1 MSEQHTKEDKATSVL
16 KKENQLLT
24 SQEYDIL
31 GEIAN
36 ISFGSASTV
45 LSTILNRQV
54 SITTPHVEVVDLY
67 DTRDIEVP
75 HVVLNIQFTK
85 GLDMENLLVLQQD
98 VALAIAD
105 LMMMGTG
112 EVEEGKELG
121 ELELSAVQE
130 AMNQMMGFAATSM
143 SEFFQDTV
151 DMSPP
156 TIKVVKL
163 FEEIEKISGVDES
176 NTIIKVSFD
185 LKIDHLVNSKL
196 IQIVSVEHAKQMIS
210 KLLQLSGGGEQELI
224 EEVQE
229 EENKQELVEE
239 PPFQEK
245 LTQEEKD
252 VLGEIANISIGSA
265 STVLSTLLNQPVSIS
280 TPNVET
286 IDVRYYDGVPVPFV
300 ILNVDFVEGLK
311 SENVFVFTKDVA
323 LTMVDLMM
331 MGTGE
336 IDSEQELTEMEL
348 SGVKEIMNQMM
359 GHAATAMSEMF
370 MEKMDI
376 TPPTVKF
383 VTLKEEMEYLG
394 KEADSDE
401 LVQIT
406 FNLEIGDLVQSKM
419 YQILPLSEAKEMV
432 KRLLHVDVE
441 ESIELEEEASIK
453 EENVEEIPEPAVE
466 PIELLEIHTGEPE
479 YIDTS
484 ILQNVEMNVRFVFGS
499 TVRTIEDIL
508 SLHENDAVVLDEEVD
523 EPIRIYVNNVLVAYG
538 ELVNV
543 DGFFGVKVTKS
554 L

>member
-1 MSEQHTKEDKATSVL
+1 MPEQHTKGDTGTIVL
-16 KKENQLLT
+16 EKENEHLT
-24 SQEYDIL
+24 PQECDIL

-54 SITTPHVEVVDLY
+54 SITAPRIELVDLY
-67 DTRDIEVP
+67 DSSDVEVP
-75 HVVLNIQFTK
+75 HVVLNIHFTK
-85 GLDMENLLVLQQD
+85 GLDMENLLVLKQD
-98 VALAIAD
+98 VALSIAD

-112 EVEEGKELG
+112 EVEDGKELG

-163 FEEIEKISGVDES
+163 SEEMEKISEIDG
-176 NTIIKVSFD
+176 NQTIVKVSFD
-185 LKIDHLVNSKL
+185 LKIDNLVNSKL
-196 IQIVSVEHAKQMIS
+196 VQIVSIEHAKQMIN
-210 KLLQLSGGGEQELI
+210 KLMQLSGG
-224 EEVQE
+224 
-229 EENKQELVEE
+229 VEE
-239 PPFQEK
+239 QDEPAEVVETEIVEEQVEK
-245 LTQEEKD
+245 EHLTQEEKD

-280 TPNVET
+280 TPNVEA
-286 IDVRYYDGVPVPFV
+286 INVRHYDGVPVPFV

-311 SENVFVFTKDVA
+311 NENVFVFTKDVA

-336 IDSEQELTEMEL
+336 VDSEKELSELEL
-348 SGVKEIMNQMM
+348 SGIKEIMNQMM

-370 MEKMDI
+370 QEKMDM
-376 TPPTVKF
+376 TPPNVKF

-394 KEADSDE
+394 ESMEVDE

-406 FNLEIGDLVQSKM
+406 FNLEIGDLLQSKM
-419 YQILPLSEAKEMV
+419 YQILPISEAKEMV
-432 KRLLHVDVE
+432 RRLLYPMVE
-441 ESIELEEEASIK
+441 EEIVTEEIEEEK
-453 EENVEEIPEPAVE
+453 VVE
-466 PIELLEIHTGEPE
+466 PVVQPIEFKEVKQMEPV
-479 YIDTS
+479 YMDTS
-484 ILQNVEMNVRFVFGS
+484 ILQNVEMNVKFVFGS
-499 TVRTIEDIL
+499 TVKTIQDIL
-508 SLHENDAVVLDEEVD
+508 SLQENEAVVLDEDID
-523 EPIRIYVNNVLVAYG
+523 EPIRIYVNDVLVAYG

>member
-1 MSEQHTKEDKATSVL
+1 MPEQHTKGDTSTIVL
-16 KKENQLLT
+16 EKENEHLT
-24 SQEYDIL
+24 PQECDIL

-54 SITTPHVEVVDLY
+54 SITAPRIELVDLY
-67 DTRDIEVP
+67 DSRDVEVP
-75 HVVLNIQFTK
+75 HVVLNIHFTK
-85 GLDMENLLVLQQD
+85 GLDMENLLILKQD
-98 VALAIAD
+98 VALSIAD

-112 EVEEGKELG
+112 EVEDGKELG

-163 FEEIEKISGVDES
+163 SEEMEKISEIDG
-176 NTIIKVSFD
+176 NHTIVKVSFD
-185 LKIDHLVNSKL
+185 LKIDNLVNSKL
-196 IQIVSVEHAKQMIS
+196 VQIVSVEHAKQMVN
-210 KLLQLSGGGEQELI
+210 KLMQLSGGVEEKDETAEVVETEI
-224 EEVQE
+224 VEEV
-229 EENKQELVEE
+229 
-239 PPFQEK
+239 EK
-245 LTQEEKD
+245 EHLTQEEKD

-265 STVLSTLLNQPVSIS
+265 STVLSTLLNQPVTIS
-280 TPNVET
+280 TPNVEA
-286 IDVRYYDGVPVPFV
+286 INVRHYDGVPVPFV

-311 SENVFVFTKDVA
+311 NENVFVFTKDVA

-336 IDSEQELTEMEL
+336 VDPEKELTELEL
-348 SGVKEIMNQMM
+348 SGIKEIMNQMM

-370 MEKMDI
+370 QEKMDM
-376 TPPTVKF
+376 TPPNVKF

-394 KEADSDE
+394 ESMEVDE

-406 FNLEIGDLVQSKM
+406 FNLEIGDLLQSKM
-419 YQILPLSEAKEMV
+419 YQILPISEAKEMV
-432 KRLLHVDVE
+432 RRLLYPMVE
-441 ESIELEEEASIK
+441 EEEIATEEIEEEKI
-453 EENVEEIPEPAVE
+453 VE
-466 PIELLEIHTGEPE
+466 PVVQPIEFKEVKQMEPV
-479 YIDTS
+479 YMDTS
-484 ILQNVEMNVRFVFGS
+484 ILQNVEMNVKFVFGS
-499 TVRTIEDIL
+499 TVKTIQDIL
-508 SLHENDAVVLDEEVD
+508 SLQENEAVVLDEDID
-523 EPIRIYVNNVLVAYG
+523 EPIRIYVNDVLVAYG

>member
-1 MSEQHTKEDKATSVL
+1 MPEQQTNGETSTIVL
-16 KKENQLLT
+16 EKENEHLT
-24 SQEYDIL
+24 PQECDIL

-54 SITTPHVEVVDLY
+54 NITAPRVELVDLY
-67 DTRDIEVP
+67 DTSDVEVP
-75 HVVLNIQFTK
+75 HVVLNIHFTK
-85 GLDMENLLVLQQD
+85 GLDMENLLVLKQD
-98 VALAIAD
+98 VALSIAD

-163 FEEIEKISGVDES
+163 SEEMEKISEITGN
-176 NTIIKVSFD
+176 NTIVKVSFD
-185 LKIDHLVNSKL
+185 LKIDNLVNSKL
-196 IQIVSVEHAKQMIS
+196 VQIVSVEHAKRMIN
-210 KLLQLSGGGEQELI
+210 KLLQLSGEV
-224 EEVQE
+224 EERDE
-229 EENKQELVEE
+229 PAELVETE
-239 PPFQEK
+239 IVEEHVEK
-245 LTQEEKD
+245 EHLTQEEKD

-265 STVLSTLLNQPVSIS
+265 STVLSTLLNQPVTIS
-280 TPNVET
+280 TPNVEA
-286 IDVRYYDGVPVPFV
+286 INVRHYDGVPVPFV

-311 SENVFVFTKDVA
+311 NENVFVFTKDVA

-336 IDSEQELTEMEL
+336 VDPEKELSELEL
-348 SGVKEIMNQMM
+348 SGIKEIMNQMM

-370 MEKMDI
+370 QEKMDM
-376 TPPTVKF
+376 TPPNVKF

-394 KEADSDE
+394 ESMEVDE

-406 FNLEIGDLVQSKM
+406 FNLEIGDLLQSKM
-419 YQILPLSEAKEMV
+419 YQILPISEAKEMV
-432 KRLLHVDVE
+432 RRLLYPMVE
-441 ESIELEEEASIK
+441 EQEEIVPEEIEEE
-453 EENVEEIPEPAVE
+453 EIAAPVVQ
-466 PIELLEIHTGEPE
+466 PIEFKEVKQIEPV
-479 YIDTS
+479 YMDTS
-484 ILQNVEMNVRFVFGS
+484 ILQNVEMNVKFVFGS
-499 TVRTIEDIL
+499 TVKTIQDIL
-508 SLHENDAVVLDEEVD
+508 SLQENEAVVLDEDID
-523 EPIRIYVNNVLVAYG
+523 EPIRIYVNDVLVAYG

>member
-1 MSEQHTKEDKATSVL
+1 MPEQHTKGDTSTIVL
-16 KKENQLLT
+16 EKENEHLT
-24 SQEYDIL
+24 PQECDIL

-54 SITTPHVEVVDLY
+54 SITAPRIELVDLY
-67 DTRDIEVP
+67 DSSDVEVP
-75 HVVLNIQFTK
+75 HVVLNIHFTK
-85 GLDMENLLVLQQD
+85 GLDMENLLVLKQD
-98 VALAIAD
+98 VALSIAD

-112 EVEEGKELG
+112 EVEDGKELG

-163 FEEIEKISGVDES
+163 SEEMEKISEIDG
-176 NTIIKVSFD
+176 NQTIVKVSFD
-185 LKIDHLVNSKL
+185 LKIDNLVNSKL
-196 IQIVSVEHAKQMIS
+196 VQIVSVEHAKQMVN
-210 KLLQLSGGGEQELI
+210 KLMQLSGG
-224 EEVQE
+224 
-229 EENKQELVEE
+229 VEE
-239 PPFQEK
+239 KDEPAEVVETEIVEEQFEK
-245 LTQEEKD
+245 EHLTQEEKD

-265 STVLSTLLNQPVSIS
+265 STVLSTLLNQPVTIS
-280 TPNVET
+280 TPNVES
-286 IDVRYYDGVPVPFV
+286 INVRHYDGVPVPFV

-311 SENVFVFTKDVA
+311 NENVFVFTKDVA

-336 IDSEQELTEMEL
+336 VDPEKELSELEL
-348 SGVKEIMNQMM
+348 SGIKEIMNQMM

-370 MEKMDI
+370 QEKMDM
-376 TPPTVKF
+376 TPPNVKF

-394 KEADSDE
+394 ESMKVDE

-406 FNLEIGDLVQSKM
+406 FNLEIGDLLQSKM
-419 YQILPLSEAKEMV
+419 YQILPVSEAKEMV
-432 KRLLHVDVE
+432 RRLLYPMVE
-441 ESIELEEEASIK
+441 EEEEI
-453 EENVEEIPEPAVE
+453 VTEEIEEEKIVE
-466 PIELLEIHTGEPE
+466 PVVQPIEFKEVKQMEPV
-479 YIDTS
+479 YMDTS
-484 ILQNVEMNVRFVFGS
+484 ILQNVEMNVKFVFGS
-499 TVRTIEDIL
+499 TVKTIQDIL
-508 SLHENDAVVLDEEVD
+508 SLQENEAVVLDEDID
-523 EPIRIYVNNVLVAYG
+523 EPIRIYVNDVLVAYG

>member
-1 MSEQHTKEDKATSVL
+1 MPEQHTKGDTSTIVL
-16 KKENQLLT
+16 EKENEHLT
-24 SQEYDIL
+24 PQECDIL

-54 SITTPHVEVVDLY
+54 SITAPRIELVDLY
-67 DTRDIEVP
+67 DSSDVEVP
-75 HVVLNIQFTK
+75 HVVLNIHFTK
-85 GLDMENLLVLQQD
+85 GLDMENLLVLKQD
-98 VALAIAD
+98 VALSIAD

-112 EVEEGKELG
+112 EVEDGKELG

-163 FEEIEKISGVDES
+163 SEEMEKISEIDG
-176 NTIIKVSFD
+176 NQTIVKVSFD
-185 LKIDHLVNSKL
+185 LKIDNLVNSKL
-196 IQIVSVEHAKQMIS
+196 VQIVSVEHAKQMIN
-210 KLLQLSGGGEQELI
+210 KLMQLSGG
-224 EEVQE
+224 
-229 EENKQELVEE
+229 VEE
-239 PPFQEK
+239 QDEPAEVVETESVEEQVEK
-245 LTQEEKD
+245 EHLTQEEKD

-280 TPNVET
+280 TPNVEA
-286 IDVRYYDGVPVPFV
+286 INVRHYDGVPVPFV

-311 SENVFVFTKDVA
+311 NENVFVFTKDVA

-336 IDSEQELTEMEL
+336 VDSEKELSELEL
-348 SGVKEIMNQMM
+348 SGIKEIMNQMM

-370 MEKMDI
+370 QEKMDM
-376 TPPTVKF
+376 TPPNVKF

-394 KEADSDE
+394 ESMEVDE

-406 FNLEIGDLVQSKM
+406 FNLEIGDLLQSKM
-419 YQILPLSEAKEMV
+419 YQILPITEAKEMV
-432 KRLLHVDVE
+432 RRLLYPMVE
-441 ESIELEEEASIK
+441 EEEIVTEEIEEEK
-453 EENVEEIPEPAVE
+453 VVE
-466 PIELLEIHTGEPE
+466 PVVQPIEFKEVKQMEPV
-479 YIDTS
+479 YMDTS
-484 ILQNVEMNVRFVFGS
+484 ILQNVEMNVKFVFGS
-499 TVRTIEDIL
+499 TVKTIQDIL
-508 SLHENDAVVLDEEVD
+508 SLQENEAVVLDEDID
-523 EPIRIYVNNVLVAYG
+523 EPIRIYVNDVLVAYG

>member
-1 MSEQHTKEDKATSVL
+1 MPEQHTKGDTSTIVL
-16 KKENQLLT
+16 EKENEHLT
-24 SQEYDIL
+24 PQECDIL

-54 SITTPHVEVVDLY
+54 SITAPRIELVDLY
-67 DTRDIEVP
+67 DSRDVEVP
-75 HVVLNIQFTK
+75 HVVLNIHFTK
-85 GLDMENLLVLQQD
+85 GLDMENLLVLKQD
-98 VALAIAD
+98 VALSIAD

-112 EVEEGKELG
+112 EVEDGKELG

-156 TIKVVKL
+156 TINVVKL
-163 FEEIEKISGVDES
+163 SEEMEKISEIDG
-176 NTIIKVSFD
+176 NHTIVKVSFD
-185 LKIDHLVNSKL
+185 LKIDNLVNSKL
-196 IQIVSVEHAKQMIS
+196 VQIVSVEHAKQMVN
-210 KLLQLSGGGEQELI
+210 KLMQLSGGVEEKDEPTEVVETEI
-224 EEVQE
+224 VEEV
-229 EENKQELVEE
+229 
-239 PPFQEK
+239 EK
-245 LTQEEKD
+245 EHLTQEEKD

-265 STVLSTLLNQPVSIS
+265 STVLSTLLNQPVTIS
-280 TPNVET
+280 TPNVEA
-286 IDVRYYDGVPVPFV
+286 INVRHYDGVPVPFV

-311 SENVFVFTKDVA
+311 NENVFVFTKDVA

-336 IDSEQELTEMEL
+336 VDPEKELTELEL
-348 SGVKEIMNQMM
+348 SGIKEIMNQMM

-370 MEKMDI
+370 QEKMDM
-376 TPPTVKF
+376 TPPNVKF

-394 KEADSDE
+394 ESMEVDE

-406 FNLEIGDLVQSKM
+406 FNLEIGDLLQSKM
-419 YQILPLSEAKEMV
+419 YQILPISEAKEMV
-432 KRLLHVDVE
+432 RRLLYPMVE
-441 ESIELEEEASIK
+441 EEIATEEIEEEKI
-453 EENVEEIPEPAVE
+453 VE
-466 PIELLEIHTGEPE
+466 PVVQPIEFKEVKQMEPV
-479 YIDTS
+479 YMDTS
-484 ILQNVEMNVRFVFGS
+484 ILQNVEMNVKFVFGS
-499 TVRTIEDIL
+499 TVKTIQDIL
-508 SLHENDAVVLDEEVD
+508 SLQENEAVVLDEDID
-523 EPIRIYVNNVLVAYG
+523 EPIRIYVNDVLVAYG

>member
-1 MSEQHTKEDKATSVL
+1 MPEQHTKGDTGTIVL
-16 KKENQLLT
+16 EKEKEHLT
-24 SQEYDIL
+24 PQECDIL

-54 SITTPHVEVVDLY
+54 SITAPHVELVDLY
-67 DTRDIEVP
+67 DTSDVEVP

-98 VALAIAD
+98 VALSIAD

-163 FEEIEKISGVDES
+163 SEEMEKISGFDG
-176 NTIIKVSFD
+176 NDTIVKVSFD
-185 LKIDHLVNSKL
+185 LKIDNLVNSKL
-196 IQIVSVEHAKQMIS
+196 VQIVSVEHTKQMIN
-210 KLLQLSGGGEQELI
+210 KLLQLSGEA
-224 EEVQE
+224 EEKNEPAAVVE
-229 EENKQELVEE
+229 TEIVEE
-239 PPFQEK
+239 HVEK
-245 LTQEEKD
+245 EQLTQEEKD

-265 STVLSTLLNQPVSIS
+265 STVLSTLLNQPVTIS
-280 TPNVET
+280 TPNVEA
-286 IDVRYYDGVPVPFV
+286 INVRHYDGVPVPFV

-311 SENVFVFTKDVA
+311 NENVFVFTKDVA

-336 IDSEQELTEMEL
+336 VDPEKELSELEL
-348 SGVKEIMNQMM
+348 SGIKEIMNQMM

-370 MEKMDI
+370 QEKMDM
-376 TPPTVKF
+376 TPPDVKF
-383 VTLKEEMEYLG
+383 VSLKEEMEYLG
-394 KEADSDE
+394 EAMEVDE

-406 FNLEIGDLVQSKM
+406 FNLEIGDLLQSKM
-419 YQILPLSEAKEMV
+419 YQILPISEAKEMV
-432 KRLLHVDVE
+432 RRLLYPMVE
-441 ESIELEEEASIK
+441 EEVIEEEI
-453 EENVEEIPEPAVE
+453 EEEEIVE
-466 PIELLEIHTGEPE
+466 PVVQPIEYKEVKQIEPV
-479 YIDTS
+479 YMDTS
-484 ILQNVEMNVRFVFGS
+484 ILQNVEMNVKFVFGS
-499 TVRTIEDIL
+499 TVKTIQDIL
-508 SLHENDAVVLDEEVD
+508 SLQENEAVVLDEDMD
-523 EPIRIYVNNVLVAYG
+523 EPIRIYVNDVLVAYG

>member
-1 MSEQHTKEDKATSVL
+1 MPEQHTKGDKSTIVL
-16 KKENQLLT
+16 EKENEHLT
-24 SQEYDIL
+24 PQECDIL

-54 SITTPHVEVVDLY
+54 SITAPRIELVDLY
-67 DTRDIEVP
+67 DSSDVEVP
-75 HVVLNIQFTK
+75 HVVLNIHFTK
-85 GLDMENLLVLQQD
+85 GLDMENLLVLKQD
-98 VALAIAD
+98 VALSIAD

-112 EVEEGKELG
+112 EVEDGKELG

-163 FEEIEKISGVDES
+163 SEEMEKISEIDG
-176 NTIIKVSFD
+176 NQTIVKVSFD
-185 LKIDHLVNSKL
+185 LKIDNLVNSKL
-196 IQIVSVEHAKQMIS
+196 VQIVSVEHAKRMVN
-210 KLLQLSGGGEQELI
+210 KLMQLSGG
-224 EEVQE
+224 
-229 EENKQELVEE
+229 VEE
-239 PPFQEK
+239 KDEPAEVVETEIVEEQVEK
-245 LTQEEKD
+245 EHLTQEEKD

-265 STVLSTLLNQPVSIS
+265 STVLSTLLNQPVTIS
-280 TPNVET
+280 TPNVES
-286 IDVRYYDGVPVPFV
+286 INVRHYDGVPVPFV

-311 SENVFVFTKDVA
+311 NENVFVFTKDVA

-336 IDSEQELTEMEL
+336 VDPEKELSELEL
-348 SGVKEIMNQMM
+348 SGIKEIMNQMM

-370 MEKMDI
+370 QEKMDM
-376 TPPTVKF
+376 TPPNVKF

-394 KEADSDE
+394 ESMKVDE

-406 FNLEIGDLVQSKM
+406 FNLEIGDLLQSKM
-419 YQILPLSEAKEMV
+419 YQILPISEAKEMV
-432 KRLLHVDVE
+432 RRLLYPMM
-441 ESIELEEEASIK
+441 EEE
-453 EENVEEIPEPAVE
+453 EEIVTEEIEEEKIVE
-466 PIELLEIHTGEPE
+466 PVVQPIEFKEVKQMEPV
-479 YIDTS
+479 YMDTS
-484 ILQNVEMNVRFVFGS
+484 ILQNVEMNVKFVFGS
-499 TVRTIEDIL
+499 TVKTIQDIL
-508 SLHENDAVVLDEEVD
+508 SFQENEAVVLDEDID
-523 EPIRIYVNNVLVAYG
+523 EPIRIYVNDVLVAYG

>member
-1 MSEQHTKEDKATSVL
+1 MPEQHTKGDTSTIVL
-16 KKENQLLT
+16 EKENEHLT
-24 SQEYDIL
+24 PQECDIL

-54 SITTPHVEVVDLY
+54 SITAPRIELVDLY
-67 DTRDIEVP
+67 DSRDVEVP
-75 HVVLNIQFTK
+75 HVVLNIHFTK
-85 GLDMENLLVLQQD
+85 GLDMENLLVLKQD
-98 VALAIAD
+98 VALYIAD

-112 EVEEGKELG
+112 EVEDGKELG

-163 FEEIEKISGVDES
+163 SEEMEKISEIDG
-176 NTIIKVSFD
+176 NHTIVKVSFD
-185 LKIDHLVNSKL
+185 LKIDNLVNSKL
-196 IQIVSVEHAKQMIS
+196 VQIVSVEHAKQMVN
-210 KLLQLSGGGEQELI
+210 KLMQLSGG
-224 EEVQE
+224 
-229 EENKQELVEE
+229 VEE
-239 PPFQEK
+239 TDEPAEVVETEIVEEK
-245 LTQEEKD
+245 IEKEHLTQEEKD

-280 TPNVET
+280 TPNVEA
-286 IDVRYYDGVPVPFV
+286 INVRHYDGVPVPFV

-311 SENVFVFTKDVA
+311 NENVFVFTKDVA

-336 IDSEQELTEMEL
+336 VDPEKELTELEL
-348 SGVKEIMNQMM
+348 SGIKEIMNQMM

-370 MEKMDI
+370 QEKMDM
-376 TPPTVKF
+376 TPPNVKF

-394 KEADSDE
+394 ESMEVDE

-406 FNLEIGDLVQSKM
+406 FNLEIGDLLQSKM
-419 YQILPLSEAKEMV
+419 YQILPISEAKEMV
-432 KRLLHVDVE
+432 RRLLYPMVE
-441 ESIELEEEASIK
+441 EEEIATEEIEEEKI
-453 EENVEEIPEPAVE
+453 VE
-466 PIELLEIHTGEPE
+466 PVVQPIEFKEVKQMEPV
-479 YIDTS
+479 YMDTS
-484 ILQNVEMNVRFVFGS
+484 ILQNVEMNVKFVFGS
-499 TVRTIEDIL
+499 TVKTIQDIL
-508 SLHENDAVVLDEEVD
+508 SLQENEAVVLDEDID
-523 EPIRIYVNNVLVAYG
+523 EPIRIYVNDVLVAYG

>member
-1 MSEQHTKEDKATSVL
+1 MPEQHTKGDTSTIVL
-16 KKENQLLT
+16 EKENEHLT
-24 SQEYDIL
+24 PQECDIL

-54 SITTPHVEVVDLY
+54 SITAPRIELVDLY
-67 DTRDIEVP
+67 DSRDVEVP
-75 HVVLNIQFTK
+75 HVVLNIHFTK
-85 GLDMENLLVLQQD
+85 GLDMENLLVLKQD
-98 VALAIAD
+98 VALSIAD

-112 EVEEGKELG
+112 EVEDGKELG

-163 FEEIEKISGVDES
+163 SEEMEKISEIDG
-176 NTIIKVSFD
+176 NHTIVKVSFD
-185 LKIDHLVNSKL
+185 LKIDNLVNSKL
-196 IQIVSVEHAKQMIS
+196 VQIVSVEHAKQMVN
-210 KLLQLSGGGEQELI
+210 KLMQLSGGVEETDEPAEVVKTEI
-224 EEVQE
+224 VEEV
-229 EENKQELVEE
+229 
-239 PPFQEK
+239 EK
-245 LTQEEKD
+245 EHLTQEEKD

-265 STVLSTLLNQPVSIS
+265 STVLSTLLNQPVTIS
-280 TPNVET
+280 TPNVEA
-286 IDVRYYDGVPVPFV
+286 INVRHYDGVPVPFV

-311 SENVFVFTKDVA
+311 NENVFVFTKDVA

-336 IDSEQELTEMEL
+336 VDPEKELTELEL
-348 SGVKEIMNQMM
+348 SGIKEIMNQMM

-370 MEKMDI
+370 QEKMDM
-376 TPPTVKF
+376 TPPNVKF

-394 KEADSDE
+394 ESMEVDE

-406 FNLEIGDLVQSKM
+406 FNLEIGDLLQSKM
-419 YQILPLSEAKEMV
+419 YQILPISEAKEMV
-432 KRLLHVDVE
+432 RRLLYPMVE
-441 ESIELEEEASIK
+441 EEEIATEEIEEEKI
-453 EENVEEIPEPAVE
+453 VE
-466 PIELLEIHTGEPE
+466 PVVQPIEFKEVKQMEPV
-479 YIDTS
+479 YMDTS
-484 ILQNVEMNVRFVFGS
+484 ILQNVEMNVKFVFGS
-499 TVRTIEDIL
+499 TVKTIQDIL
-508 SLHENDAVVLDEEVD
+508 SLQENEAVVLDEDID
-523 EPIRIYVNNVLVAYG
+523 EPIRIYVNDVLVAYG

>member
-1 MSEQHTKEDKATSVL
+1 MPEQHTKGDTSTIVL
-16 KKENQLLT
+16 EKEKELLT
-24 SQEYDIL
+24 PQECDIL

-54 SITTPHVEVVDLY
+54 SITAPHVELVDLY
-67 DTRDIEVP
+67 DTSDVEVP
-75 HVVLNIQFTK
+75 HVVLNIHFTK

-98 VALAIAD
+98 VALSIAD

-163 FEEIEKISGVDES
+163 SEEMEKISGINGN
-176 NTIIKVSFD
+176 NTIVKVSFD
-185 LKIDHLVNSKL
+185 LKIDNLVNSKL
-196 IQIVSVEHAKQMIS
+196 VQIVSVEHTKQMIN
-210 KLLQLSGGGEQELI
+210 KLLQLSGE
-224 EEVQE
+224 
-229 EENKQELVEE
+229 VEE
-239 PPFQEK
+239 QDEPVEVVEAEIVGKHAEK
-245 LTQEEKD
+245 EQLTQEEKD

-265 STVLSTLLNQPVSIS
+265 STVLSTLLNQPVTIS
-280 TPNVET
+280 TPNVEA
-286 IDVRYYDGVPVPFV
+286 INVRHYDGVPVPFV

-311 SENVFVFTKDVA
+311 NENVFVFTKDVA

-336 IDSEQELTEMEL
+336 IDPEKELSELEL
-348 SGVKEIMNQMM
+348 SGIKEIMNQMM

-370 MEKMDI
+370 KEKMDM
-376 TPPTVKF
+376 TPPDVKF

-394 KEADSDE
+394 EAMEVDE

-406 FNLEIGDLVQSKM
+406 FNLEIGDLLQSKM
-419 YQILPLSEAKEMV
+419 YQILPISEAKEMV
-432 KRLLHVDVE
+432 RRLLYPMVE
-441 ESIELEEEASIK
+441 AEEEVA
-453 EENVEEIPEPAVE
+453 EEEIEEDIVE
-466 PIELLEIHTGEPE
+466 PVVQPFEFKEVKQIEPV
-479 YIDTS
+479 YMDTS
-484 ILQNVEMNVRFVFGS
+484 ILQNVEMNVKFVFGS
-499 TVRTIEDIL
+499 TVKTIQDIL
-508 SLHENDAVVLDEEVD
+508 SLQENEAVVLDEDID
-523 EPIRIYVNNVLVAYG
+523 EPIRIYVNDVLVAYG

>member
-1 MSEQHTKEDKATSVL
+1 MPEQHTKGDTSTIVL
-16 KKENQLLT
+16 EKENEHLT
-24 SQEYDIL
+24 PQECDIL

-54 SITTPHVEVVDLY
+54 SITAPRIELVDLY
-67 DTRDIEVP
+67 DSSDVEVP
-75 HVVLNIQFTK
+75 HVVLNIHFTK
-85 GLDMENLLVLQQD
+85 GLDMENLLVLKQD
-98 VALAIAD
+98 VALSIAD

-112 EVEEGKELG
+112 EVEDGKELG

-163 FEEIEKISGVDES
+163 SEEMEKISEIDG
-176 NTIIKVSFD
+176 NQTIVKVSFD
-185 LKIDHLVNSKL
+185 LKIDNLVNSKL
-196 IQIVSVEHAKQMIS
+196 VQIVSVEHAKQMIN
-210 KLLQLSGGGEQELI
+210 KLMQLSGG
-224 EEVQE
+224 
-229 EENKQELVEE
+229 VEE
-239 PPFQEK
+239 QDEPAEVVETEIVEEQVEK
-245 LTQEEKD
+245 EHLTQEEKD

-280 TPNVET
+280 TPNVEA
-286 IDVRYYDGVPVPFV
+286 INVRHYDGVPAPFV

-311 SENVFVFTKDVA
+311 NENVFVFTKDVA

-336 IDSEQELTEMEL
+336 VDSEKELSELEL
-348 SGVKEIMNQMM
+348 SGIKEIMNQMM

-370 MEKMDI
+370 QEKMDM
-376 TPPTVKF
+376 TPPNVKF

-394 KEADSDE
+394 ESMEVDE

-406 FNLEIGDLVQSKM
+406 FNLEIGDLLQSKM
-419 YQILPLSEAKEMV
+419 YQILPISEAKEMV
-432 KRLLHVDVE
+432 RRLLYPMVE
-441 ESIELEEEASIK
+441 EEEIVTEEIEEEK
-453 EENVEEIPEPAVE
+453 VVE
-466 PIELLEIHTGEPE
+466 PVVQPIEFKEVKQMEPV
-479 YIDTS
+479 YMDTS
-484 ILQNVEMNVRFVFGS
+484 ILQNVEMNVKFVFGS
-499 TVRTIEDIL
+499 TVKTIQDIL
-508 SLHENDAVVLDEEVD
+508 SLQENEAVVLDEDID
-523 EPIRIYVNNVLVAYG
+523 EPIRIYVNDVLVAYG

>member
-1 MSEQHTKEDKATSVL
+1 MPEQHTKGDTSTIVL
-16 KKENQLLT
+16 EKENEHLT
-24 SQEYDIL
+24 PQECDIL

-54 SITTPHVEVVDLY
+54 SITAPRIELVNLY
-67 DTRDIEVP
+67 DSSDVEVP
-75 HVVLNIQFTK
+75 HVVLNIHFTK
-85 GLDMENLLVLQQD
+85 GLDMENLLVLKQD
-98 VALAIAD
+98 VALSIAD

-112 EVEEGKELG
+112 EVEDGKELG

-163 FEEIEKISGVDES
+163 SEEMEKISEIDG
-176 NTIIKVSFD
+176 NHTIVKVSFD
-185 LKIDHLVNSKL
+185 LKIDNLVNSKL
-196 IQIVSVEHAKQMIS
+196 VQIVSVEHAKRMVN
-210 KLLQLSGGGEQELI
+210 KLMQLSGG
-224 EEVQE
+224 
-229 EENKQELVEE
+229 VEE
-239 PPFQEK
+239 KDEPAEVVETEIVEEQVEK
-245 LTQEEKD
+245 EYLTQEEKD

-265 STVLSTLLNQPVSIS
+265 STVLSTLLNQPVTIS
-280 TPNVET
+280 TPNVES
-286 IDVRYYDGVPVPFV
+286 INVRHYDGVPVPFV

-311 SENVFVFTKDVA
+311 NENVFVFTKDVA

-336 IDSEQELTEMEL
+336 VDPEKELSELEL
-348 SGVKEIMNQMM
+348 SGIKEIMNQMM

-370 MEKMDI
+370 QEKMDM
-376 TPPTVKF
+376 TPPNVKF

-394 KEADSDE
+394 ESMKVDE

-406 FNLEIGDLVQSKM
+406 FNLEIGDLLQSKM
-419 YQILPLSEAKEMV
+419 YQILPISEAKEMV
-432 KRLLHVDVE
+432 RRLLYPMM
-441 ESIELEEEASIK
+441 EEE
-453 EENVEEIPEPAVE
+453 EEIVTEEIEEEKIVE
-466 PIELLEIHTGEPE
+466 PVVQPIEFKEVKQMEPV
-479 YIDTS
+479 YMDTS
-484 ILQNVEMNVRFVFGS
+484 ILQNVEMNVKFVFGS
-499 TVRTIEDIL
+499 TVKTIQDIL
-508 SLHENDAVVLDEEVD
+508 SLQENEAVVLDEDID
-523 EPIRIYVNNVLVAYG
+523 EPIRIYVNDVLVAYG

>member
-1 MSEQHTKEDKATSVL
+1 MPEQHTKGDTSTIVL
-16 KKENQLLT
+16 EKENEHLT
-24 SQEYDIL
+24 PQECDIL

-54 SITTPHVEVVDLY
+54 SITAPRIELVDLY
-67 DTRDIEVP
+67 DSSDVEVP
-75 HVVLNIQFTK
+75 HVVLNIHFTK
-85 GLDMENLLVLQQD
+85 GLDMENLLVLKQD
-98 VALAIAD
+98 VALSIAD

-112 EVEEGKELG
+112 EVEDGKELG

-163 FEEIEKISGVDES
+163 SEEMEKISEIDG
-176 NTIIKVSFD
+176 NQTIVKVSFD
-185 LKIDHLVNSKL
+185 LKIDNLVNSKL
-196 IQIVSVEHAKQMIS
+196 VQIVSVEHAKQMIN
-210 KLLQLSGGGEQELI
+210 KLMQLSGG
-224 EEVQE
+224 
-229 EENKQELVEE
+229 VEE
-239 PPFQEK
+239 QDEPAEVVETVIVEEQVEK
-245 LTQEEKD
+245 EYLTQEEKD

-280 TPNVET
+280 TPNVEA
-286 IDVRYYDGVPVPFV
+286 INVRHYDGVPVPFV

-311 SENVFVFTKDVA
+311 NENVFVFTKDVA

-336 IDSEQELTEMEL
+336 VDPEKELSELEL
-348 SGVKEIMNQMM
+348 SGIKEIMNQMM

-370 MEKMDI
+370 QEKMDM
-376 TPPTVKF
+376 TPPNVKF

-394 KEADSDE
+394 ESMEVDE

-406 FNLEIGDLVQSKM
+406 FNLEIGDLLQSKM
-419 YQILPLSEAKEMV
+419 YQILPITEAKEMV
-432 KRLLHVDVE
+432 RRLLYPMVE
-441 ESIELEEEASIK
+441 EEEEI
-453 EENVEEIPEPAVE
+453 VTEEIEEEKVVE
-466 PIELLEIHTGEPE
+466 PVVQPIEFKEVKQMEPV
-479 YIDTS
+479 YMDTS
-484 ILQNVEMNVRFVFGS
+484 ILQNVEMNVKFVFGS
-499 TVRTIEDIL
+499 TVKTIQDIL
-508 SLHENDAVVLDEEVD
+508 CLQENEAVVLDEDID
-523 EPIRIYVNNVLVAYG
+523 EPIRIYVNDVLVAYG

>member
-1 MSEQHTKEDKATSVL
+1 MPEQHTKGDTGTIVL
-16 KKENQLLT
+16 EKENEHLT
-24 SQEYDIL
+24 PQECDIL

-54 SITTPHVEVVDLY
+54 SITAPQVELVDLY
-67 DTRDIEVP
+67 DTSDVEIP
-75 HVVLNIQFTK
+75 HVVLNIHFTK

-98 VALAIAD
+98 VALSIAD

-156 TIKVVKL
+156 TIKVVQL
-163 FEEIEKISGVDES
+163 TEEMEKISGINGNNMVV
-176 NTIIKVSFD
+176 KVSFE
-185 LKIDHLVNSKL
+185 LKIDNLVNSQL
-196 IQIVSVEHAKQMIS
+196 VQVVSVEHAKRMIN
-210 KLLQLSGGGEQELI
+210 KLLQLSGGVEEEI
-224 EEVQE
+224 DEPAEVQE
-229 EENKQELVEE
+229 TEVVEE
-239 PPFQEK
+239 HVEK
-245 LTQEEKD
+245 EQLTQEEKD

-265 STVLSTLLNQPVSIS
+265 STVLSTLLNQPVTIS
-280 TPNVET
+280 TPNVEA
-286 IDVRYYDGVPVPFV
+286 INVRHYEGVPVPFV

-311 SENVFVFTKDVA
+311 NENVFVFTKDVA

-336 IDSEQELTEMEL
+336 IDPEKELSELEL
-348 SGVKEIMNQMM
+348 SGIKEIMNQMM

-370 MEKMDI
+370 KEKMDM
-376 TPPTVKF
+376 TPPDVKF
-383 VTLKEEMEYLG
+383 VSLKEEMEYLG
-394 KEADSDE
+394 ESMAVDE

-406 FNLEIGDLVQSKM
+406 FNLEIGDLLQSKM
-419 YQILPLSEAKEMV
+419 YQILPISEAKEMV
-432 KRLLHVDVE
+432 RRLLYPMVE
-441 ESIELEEEASIK
+441 EQEEIV
-453 EENVEEIPEPAVE
+453 EEVVEEEEIPAPVVQPIEYKEVKQVE
-466 PIELLEIHTGEPE
+466 PV
-479 YIDTS
+479 YMDTS
-484 ILQNVEMNVRFVFGS
+484 ILQNVEMNVKFVFGS
-499 TVRTIEDIL
+499 TVRTIQDIL
-508 SLHENDAVVLDEEVD
+508 SLQENEAVVLDEDID
-523 EPIRIYVNNVLVAYG
+523 EPIQIYVNDVLVAYG

>member
-1 MSEQHTKEDKATSVL
+1 MPEQHTKGDTSTIVL
-16 KKENQLLT
+16 EKENEHLT
-24 SQEYDIL
+24 PQECDIL

-54 SITTPHVEVVDLY
+54 SITAPRIELVDLY
-67 DTRDIEVP
+67 DSSDVEVP
-75 HVVLNIQFTK
+75 HVVLNIHFTK
-85 GLDMENLLVLQQD
+85 GLDMENLLVLKQD
-98 VALAIAD
+98 VALSIAD

-112 EVEEGKELG
+112 EVEDGKELG

-163 FEEIEKISGVDES
+163 SEEMEKISEIDG
-176 NTIIKVSFD
+176 NQTIVKVSFD
-185 LKIDHLVNSKL
+185 LKIDNLVNSKL
-196 IQIVSVEHAKQMIS
+196 VQIVSVEHAKQMIN
-210 KLLQLSGGGEQELI
+210 KLMQLSGG
-224 EEVQE
+224 
-229 EENKQELVEE
+229 VEE
-239 PPFQEK
+239 QDEPAEVVETEIVEEQVEK
-245 LTQEEKD
+245 EHLTQEEKD

-280 TPNVET
+280 TPNVEA
-286 IDVRYYDGVPVPFV
+286 INVRHYDGVPVPFV

-311 SENVFVFTKDVA
+311 NENVFVFTKDVA

-336 IDSEQELTEMEL
+336 VDSEKELSELEL
-348 SGVKEIMNQMM
+348 SGIKEIMNQMM

-370 MEKMDI
+370 QEKMDM
-376 TPPTVKF
+376 TPPNVKF

-394 KEADSDE
+394 ESMEVDE

-406 FNLEIGDLVQSKM
+406 FNLEIGDLLQSKM
-419 YQILPLSEAKEMV
+419 YQILPISEAKEMV
-432 KRLLHVDVE
+432 RRLLYPMVE
-441 ESIELEEEASIK
+441 EEIVTEEIEEEK
-453 EENVEEIPEPAVE
+453 VVE
-466 PIELLEIHTGEPE
+466 PVVQPIEFKEVKQMEPV
-479 YIDTS
+479 YMDTS
-484 ILQNVEMNVRFVFGS
+484 ILQNVEMNVKFVFGS
-499 TVRTIEDIL
+499 TVKTIQDIL
-508 SLHENDAVVLDEEVD
+508 SLQENEAVVLDEDID
-523 EPIRIYVNNVLVAYG
+523 EPIRIYVNDVLVAYG

>member
-1 MSEQHTKEDKATSVL
+1 MPEQHTKGDTSTIVL
-16 KKENQLLT
+16 EKENEHLT
-24 SQEYDIL
+24 PQECDIL

-54 SITTPHVEVVDLY
+54 SITAPRIELVDLY
-67 DTRDIEVP
+67 DSRDVEVP
-75 HVVLNIQFTK
+75 HVVLNIHFTK
-85 GLDMENLLVLQQD
+85 GLDMENLLVLKQD
-98 VALAIAD
+98 VALSIAD

-112 EVEEGKELG
+112 EVEDGKELG

-163 FEEIEKISGVDES
+163 SEEMEKISEIDG
-176 NTIIKVSFD
+176 NHTIVKVSFD
-185 LKIDHLVNSKL
+185 LKIDNLVNSKL
-196 IQIVSVEHAKQMIS
+196 VQIVSVEHAKQMVN
-210 KLLQLSGGGEQELI
+210 KLMQLSGGVEETDEPAEVVETEI
-224 EEVQE
+224 VEEV
-229 EENKQELVEE
+229 
-239 PPFQEK
+239 EK
-245 LTQEEKD
+245 EYLTQEEKD

-265 STVLSTLLNQPVSIS
+265 STVLSTLLNQPVTIS
-280 TPNVET
+280 TPNVEA
-286 IDVRYYDGVPVPFV
+286 INVRHYDGVPVPFV

-311 SENVFVFTKDVA
+311 NENVFVFTKDVA

-336 IDSEQELTEMEL
+336 VDPEKELTELEL
-348 SGVKEIMNQMM
+348 SGIKEIMNQMM

-370 MEKMDI
+370 QEKMDM
-376 TPPTVKF
+376 TPPNVKF

-394 KEADSDE
+394 ESMEVDE

-406 FNLEIGDLVQSKM
+406 FNLEIGDLLQSKM
-419 YQILPLSEAKEMV
+419 YQILPISEAKEMV
-432 KRLLHVDVE
+432 RRLLYPMVE
-441 ESIELEEEASIK
+441 EEEIATEEIEEEKI
-453 EENVEEIPEPAVE
+453 VE
-466 PIELLEIHTGEPE
+466 PVVQPIEFKEVKQMEPV
-479 YIDTS
+479 YMDTS
-484 ILQNVEMNVRFVFGS
+484 ILQNVEMNVKFVFGS
-499 TVRTIEDIL
+499 TVKTIQDIL
-508 SLHENDAVVLDEEVD
+508 SLQENEAVVLDEDID
-523 EPIRIYVNNVLVAYG
+523 EPIRIYVNDVLVAYG

>member
-1 MSEQHTKEDKATSVL
+1 MPEQHTKGDTSTIVL
-16 KKENQLLT
+16 EKENEHLT
-24 SQEYDIL
+24 PQECDIL

-54 SITTPHVEVVDLY
+54 SITAPRIELVDLY
-67 DTRDIEVP
+67 DSRDVEVP
-75 HVVLNIQFTK
+75 HVVLNIHFTK
-85 GLDMENLLVLQQD
+85 GLDMENLLVLKQD
-98 VALAIAD
+98 VALSIAD

-112 EVEEGKELG
+112 EVEDGKELG

-156 TIKVVKL
+156 TINVVKL
-163 FEEIEKISGVDES
+163 SEEMEKISEIDG
-176 NTIIKVSFD
+176 NHTIVKVSFD
-185 LKIDHLVNSKL
+185 LKIDNLVNSKL
-196 IQIVSVEHAKQMIS
+196 VQIVSVEHAKQMVN
-210 KLLQLSGGGEQELI
+210 KLMQLSGGVEEKDETAEVVETEI
-224 EEVQE
+224 VEEV
-229 EENKQELVEE
+229 
-239 PPFQEK
+239 EK
-245 LTQEEKD
+245 EHLTQEEKD

-265 STVLSTLLNQPVSIS
+265 STVLSTLLNQPVTIS
-280 TPNVET
+280 TPNVEA
-286 IDVRYYDGVPVPFV
+286 INVRHYDGVPVPFV

-311 SENVFVFTKDVA
+311 NENVFVFTKDVA

-336 IDSEQELTEMEL
+336 VDPEKELTELEL
-348 SGVKEIMNQMM
+348 SGIKEIMNQMM

-370 MEKMDI
+370 QEKMDM
-376 TPPTVKF
+376 TPPNVKF

-394 KEADSDE
+394 ESMEVDE

-406 FNLEIGDLVQSKM
+406 FNIEIGDLLQSKM
-419 YQILPLSEAKEMV
+419 YQILPISEAKEMV
-432 KRLLHVDVE
+432 RRLLYPMVE
-441 ESIELEEEASIK
+441 EEEIATEEIK
-453 EENVEEIPEPAVE
+453 EEKIVE
-466 PIELLEIHTGEPE
+466 PVVQPIEFKEVKQMEPV
-479 YIDTS
+479 YMDTS
-484 ILQNVEMNVRFVFGS
+484 ILQNVEMNVKFVFGS
-499 TVRTIEDIL
+499 TVKTIQDIL
-508 SLHENDAVVLDEEVD
+508 SLQENEAVVLDEDID
-523 EPIRIYVNNVLVAYG
+523 EPIRIYVNDVLVAYG

>member
-1 MSEQHTKEDKATSVL
+1 MPEQHTKGDTSTIVL
-16 KKENQLLT
+16 EKENEHLT
-24 SQEYDIL
+24 PQECDIL

-54 SITTPHVEVVDLY
+54 SITAPRIELVDLY
-67 DTRDIEVP
+67 DSSDVEVP
-75 HVVLNIQFTK
+75 HVVLNIHFTK
-85 GLDMENLLVLQQD
+85 GLDMENLLVLKQD
-98 VALAIAD
+98 VALSIAD

-112 EVEEGKELG
+112 EVEDGKELG

-163 FEEIEKISGVDES
+163 SEEMEKISEIDG
-176 NTIIKVSFD
+176 NQTIVKVSFD
-185 LKIDHLVNSKL
+185 LKIDNLVNSKL
-196 IQIVSVEHAKQMIS
+196 VQIVSVEHAKQMIN
-210 KLLQLSGGGEQELI
+210 KLMQLSGE
-224 EEVQE
+224 
-229 EENKQELVEE
+229 VEE
-239 PPFQEK
+239 QDEPAEVAETEIVEEQVEK
-245 LTQEEKD
+245 EHLTQEEKD

-280 TPNVET
+280 TPNVEA
-286 IDVRYYDGVPVPFV
+286 INVRHYDGVPVPFV

-311 SENVFVFTKDVA
+311 NENVFVFTKDVA

-336 IDSEQELTEMEL
+336 VDPEKELSELEL
-348 SGVKEIMNQMM
+348 SGIKEIMNQMM

-370 MEKMDI
+370 QEKMDM
-376 TPPTVKF
+376 TPPNVKF

-394 KEADSDE
+394 ESMEVDE

-406 FNLEIGDLVQSKM
+406 FNLEIGDLLQSKM
-419 YQILPLSEAKEMV
+419 YQILPISEAKEMV
-432 KRLLHVDVE
+432 RRLLYPMVE
-441 ESIELEEEASIK
+441 EEEEI
-453 EENVEEIPEPAVE
+453 VTEEIEEEKVVE
-466 PIELLEIHTGEPE
+466 PVVQPIEFKEVKQMEPV
-479 YIDTS
+479 YMDTS
-484 ILQNVEMNVRFVFGS
+484 ILQNVEMNVKFVFGS
-499 TVRTIEDIL
+499 TVKTIQDIL
-508 SLHENDAVVLDEEVD
+508 SLQENEAVVLDEDID
-523 EPIRIYVNNVLVAYG
+523 EPIRIYVNDVLVAYG

>member
-1 MSEQHTKEDKATSVL
+1 MPEQHTKGDTSTIVL
-16 KKENQLLT
+16 EKENEHLT
-24 SQEYDIL
+24 PQECDIL

-54 SITTPHVEVVDLY
+54 SITAPRIELVDLY
-67 DTRDIEVP
+67 DSRDVEVP
-75 HVVLNIQFTK
+75 HVVLNIHFTK
-85 GLDMENLLVLQQD
+85 GLDMENLLVLKQD
-98 VALAIAD
+98 VALSIAD

-112 EVEEGKELG
+112 EVEDGKELG

-156 TIKVVKL
+156 TINVVKL
-163 FEEIEKISGVDES
+163 SEEMEKISEIDG
-176 NTIIKVSFD
+176 NHTIVKVSFD
-185 LKIDHLVNSKL
+185 LKIDNLVNSKL
-196 IQIVSVEHAKQMIS
+196 VQIVSVEHAKQMVN
-210 KLLQLSGGGEQELI
+210 KLMQLSGGVEEKDEPAEVVETKI
-224 EEVQE
+224 VEEV
-229 EENKQELVEE
+229 
-239 PPFQEK
+239 EK
-245 LTQEEKD
+245 EHLTQEEKD

-265 STVLSTLLNQPVSIS
+265 STVLSTLLNQPVTIS
-280 TPNVET
+280 TPNVEA
-286 IDVRYYDGVPVPFV
+286 INVRHYDGVPVPFV

-311 SENVFVFTKDVA
+311 NENVFVFTKDVA

-336 IDSEQELTEMEL
+336 VDPEKELTELEL
-348 SGVKEIMNQMM
+348 SGIKEIMNQMM

-370 MEKMDI
+370 QEKMDM
-376 TPPTVKF
+376 TPPNVKF

-394 KEADSDE
+394 ESMEVDE

-406 FNLEIGDLVQSKM
+406 FNLEIGDLLQSKM
-419 YQILPLSEAKEMV
+419 YQILPISEAKEMV
-432 KRLLHVDVE
+432 RRLLYPMVE
-441 ESIELEEEASIK
+441 EEEIATEEIEEEKI
-453 EENVEEIPEPAVE
+453 VE
-466 PIELLEIHTGEPE
+466 PVVQPIEFKEVKQMEPV
-479 YIDTS
+479 YMDTS
-484 ILQNVEMNVRFVFGS
+484 ILQNVEMNVKFVFGS
-499 TVRTIEDIL
+499 TVKTIQDIL
-508 SLHENDAVVLDEEVD
+508 SLQENEAVVLDEDID
-523 EPIRIYVNNVLVAYG
+523 EPIRIYVNDVLVAYG

>member
-1 MSEQHTKEDKATSVL
+1 MPEQHTKGDTSTIVL
-16 KKENQLLT
+16 EKENEHLT
-24 SQEYDIL
+24 PQECDIL

-54 SITTPHVEVVDLY
+54 SITAPRIELVDLY
-67 DTRDIEVP
+67 DSRDVEVP
-75 HVVLNIQFTK
+75 HVVLNIHFTK
-85 GLDMENLLVLQQD
+85 GLDMENLLVLKQD
-98 VALAIAD
+98 VALSIAD

-112 EVEEGKELG
+112 EVEDGKELG

-156 TIKVVKL
+156 TINVVKL
-163 FEEIEKISGVDES
+163 SEEMEKISEIDG
-176 NTIIKVSFD
+176 NHTIVKVSFD
-185 LKIDHLVNSKL
+185 LKIDNLVNSKL
-196 IQIVSVEHAKQMIS
+196 VQIVSVEHAKQMVN
-210 KLLQLSGGGEQELI
+210 KLMQLSGGVEEKDEPAEVVETEI
-224 EEVQE
+224 VEEV
-229 EENKQELVEE
+229 
-239 PPFQEK
+239 EK
-245 LTQEEKD
+245 EHLTQEEKD

-265 STVLSTLLNQPVSIS
+265 STVLSTLLNQPVTIS
-280 TPNVET
+280 TPNVEA
-286 IDVRYYDGVPVPFV
+286 INVRHYDGVPVPFV

-311 SENVFVFTKDVA
+311 NENVFVFTKDVA

-336 IDSEQELTEMEL
+336 VDPEKELTELEL
-348 SGVKEIMNQMM
+348 SGIKEIMNQMM

-370 MEKMDI
+370 QEKMDM
-376 TPPTVKF
+376 TPPNVKF

-394 KEADSDE
+394 ESMEVDE

-406 FNLEIGDLVQSKM
+406 FNLEIGDLLQSKM
-419 YQILPLSEAKEMV
+419 YQILPISEAKEMV
-432 KRLLHVDVE
+432 RRLLYPMVE
-441 ESIELEEEASIK
+441 EEIATEEIEEEKI
-453 EENVEEIPEPAVE
+453 VE
-466 PIELLEIHTGEPE
+466 PVVQPIEFKEVKQMEPV
-479 YIDTS
+479 YMDTS
-484 ILQNVEMNVRFVFGS
+484 ILQNVEMNVKFVFGS
-499 TVRTIEDIL
+499 TVKTIQDIL
-508 SLHENDAVVLDEEVD
+508 SLQENEAVVLDEDID
-523 EPIRIYVNNVLVAYG
+523 EPIRIYVNDVLVAYG

>member
-1 MSEQHTKEDKATSVL
+1 MPEQHTKGDTGTIVL
-16 KKENQLLT
+16 EKENEHLT
-24 SQEYDIL
+24 PQECDIL

-54 SITTPHVEVVDLY
+54 SITAPQVELVDLY
-67 DTRDIEVP
+67 DTSDVEIP
-75 HVVLNIQFTK
+75 HVVLNIHFTK

-98 VALAIAD
+98 VALSIAD

-156 TIKVVKL
+156 TIKVVQL
-163 FEEIEKISGVDES
+163 TEEMEKISGINGNNMVV
-176 NTIIKVSFD
+176 KVSFE
-185 LKIDHLVNSKL
+185 LKIDNLVNSQL
-196 IQIVSVEHAKQMIS
+196 VQVVSVEHAKRMIN
-210 KLLQLSGGGEQELI
+210 KLLQLSGGVEEEI
-224 EEVQE
+224 DEPAEVQE
-229 EENKQELVEE
+229 TEIVEE
-239 PPFQEK
+239 HVEK
-245 LTQEEKD
+245 EQLTQEEKD

-265 STVLSTLLNQPVSIS
+265 STVLSTLLNQPVTIS
-280 TPNVET
+280 TPNVEA
-286 IDVRYYDGVPVPFV
+286 INVRHYEGVPVPFV

-311 SENVFVFTKDVA
+311 NENVFVFTKDVA

-336 IDSEQELTEMEL
+336 IDPEKELSELEL
-348 SGVKEIMNQMM
+348 SGIKEIMNQMM

-370 MEKMDI
+370 KEKMDM
-376 TPPTVKF
+376 TPPDVKF
-383 VTLKEEMEYLG
+383 VSLKEEMEYLG
-394 KEADSDE
+394 ESMAVDE

-406 FNLEIGDLVQSKM
+406 FNLEIGDLLQSKM
-419 YQILPLSEAKEMV
+419 YQILPISEAKEMV
-432 KRLLHVDVE
+432 RRLLYPMVE
-441 ESIELEEEASIK
+441 EQEEIV
-453 EENVEEIPEPAVE
+453 EEVVEEEEIPAPVVQPIEYKEVKQVE
-466 PIELLEIHTGEPE
+466 PV
-479 YIDTS
+479 YMDTS
-484 ILQNVEMNVRFVFGS
+484 ILQNVEMNVKFVFGS
-499 TVRTIEDIL
+499 TVRTIQDIL
-508 SLHENDAVVLDEEVD
+508 SLQENEAVVLDEDID
-523 EPIRIYVNNVLVAYG
+523 EPIQIYVNDVLVAYG

-543 DGFFGVKVTKS
+543 DGFFGIKVTKS

>member
-1 MSEQHTKEDKATSVL
+1 MPEQHTKGDTSTIVL
-16 KKENQLLT
+16 EKENEHLT
-24 SQEYDIL
+24 PQECDIL

-54 SITTPHVEVVDLY
+54 SITAPRIELVDLY
-67 DTRDIEVP
+67 DSRDVEVP
-75 HVVLNIQFTK
+75 HVVLNIHFTK
-85 GLDMENLLVLQQD
+85 GLDMENLLVLKQD
-98 VALAIAD
+98 VALSIAD

-112 EVEEGKELG
+112 EVEDGKELG

-156 TIKVVKL
+156 TINVVKL
-163 FEEIEKISGVDES
+163 SEEMEKISEIDG
-176 NTIIKVSFD
+176 NHTIVKVSFD
-185 LKIDHLVNSKL
+185 LKIDNLVNSKL
-196 IQIVSVEHAKQMIS
+196 VQIVSVEHAKQMVN
-210 KLLQLSGGGEQELI
+210 KLMQLSGGVEEKDEPAEVVETEI
-224 EEVQE
+224 VEEV
-229 EENKQELVEE
+229 
-239 PPFQEK
+239 EK
-245 LTQEEKD
+245 EHLTQEEKD

-265 STVLSTLLNQPVSIS
+265 STVLSTLLNQPVTIS
-280 TPNVET
+280 TPNVEA
-286 IDVRYYDGVPVPFV
+286 INVRHYDGVPVPFV

-311 SENVFVFTKDVA
+311 NENVFVFTKDVA

-336 IDSEQELTEMEL
+336 VDPEKELTELEL
-348 SGVKEIMNQMM
+348 SGIKEIMNQMM

-370 MEKMDI
+370 QEKMDM
-376 TPPTVKF
+376 TPPNVKF

-394 KEADSDE
+394 ESMEVDE

-406 FNLEIGDLVQSKM
+406 FNLEIGDLLQSKM
-419 YQILPLSEAKEMV
+419 YQILPISEAKEMV
-432 KRLLHVDVE
+432 RRLLYPMVE
-441 ESIELEEEASIK
+441 E
-453 EENVEEIPEPAVE
+453 EEIATEEIVE
-466 PIELLEIHTGEPE
+466 PVVQPIEFKEVKQMEPV
-479 YIDTS
+479 YMDTS
-484 ILQNVEMNVRFVFGS
+484 ILQNVEMNVKFVFGS
-499 TVRTIEDIL
+499 TVKTIQDIL
-508 SLHENDAVVLDEEVD
+508 SLQENEAVVLDEDID
-523 EPIRIYVNNVLVAYG
+523 EPIRIYVNDVLVAYG

>member
-1 MSEQHTKEDKATSVL
+1 MPEQHTKGDTSTIVL
-16 KKENQLLT
+16 EKENEHLT
-24 SQEYDIL
+24 PQECDIL

-54 SITTPHVEVVDLY
+54 SITAPRIELVDLY
-67 DTRDIEVP
+67 DSRDVEVP
-75 HVVLNIQFTK
+75 HVVLNIHFTK
-85 GLDMENLLVLQQD
+85 GLDMENLLVLKQD
-98 VALAIAD
+98 VALSIAD

-112 EVEEGKELG
+112 EVEDGKELG

-163 FEEIEKISGVDES
+163 SEEMEKISEIDG
-176 NTIIKVSFD
+176 NHTIVKVSFD
-185 LKIDHLVNSKL
+185 LKIDNLVNSKL
-196 IQIVSVEHAKQMIS
+196 VQIVSVEHAKQMVN
-210 KLLQLSGGGEQELI
+210 KLMQLSGG
-224 EEVQE
+224 
-229 EENKQELVEE
+229 VEE
-239 PPFQEK
+239 TDEPAEVVETEIVEEK
-245 LTQEEKD
+245 IEKEHLTQEEKD

-265 STVLSTLLNQPVSIS
+265 STVLSTLLNQPVTIS
-280 TPNVET
+280 TPNVEA
-286 IDVRYYDGVPVPFV
+286 INVRHYDGVPVPFV

-311 SENVFVFTKDVA
+311 NENVFVFTKDVA

-336 IDSEQELTEMEL
+336 VDPEKELTELEL
-348 SGVKEIMNQMM
+348 SGIKEIMNQMM

-370 MEKMDI
+370 QEKMDM
-376 TPPTVKF
+376 TPPNVKF

-394 KEADSDE
+394 ESMEVDE

-406 FNLEIGDLVQSKM
+406 FNLEIGDLLQSKM
-419 YQILPLSEAKEMV
+419 YQILPISEAKEMV
-432 KRLLHVDVE
+432 RRLLYPMVE
-441 ESIELEEEASIK
+441 EEIAT
-453 EENVEEIPEPAVE
+453 EEIEEDKIVE
-466 PIELLEIHTGEPE
+466 PVVQPIEFKEVKQMEPV
-479 YIDTS
+479 YMDTS
-484 ILQNVEMNVRFVFGS
+484 ILQNVEMNVKFVFGS
-499 TVRTIEDIL
+499 TVKTIQDIL
-508 SLHENDAVVLDEEVD
+508 SLQENEAVVLDEDID
-523 EPIRIYVNNVLVAYG
+523 EPIRIYVNDVLVAYG

>member
-1 MSEQHTKEDKATSVL
+1 MPEQHTKGDTSTIVL
-16 KKENQLLT
+16 EKENEHLT
-24 SQEYDIL
+24 PQECDIL

-54 SITTPHVEVVDLY
+54 SITAPRIELVDLY
-67 DTRDIEVP
+67 DSSDVEVP
-75 HVVLNIQFTK
+75 HVVLNIHFTK
-85 GLDMENLLVLQQD
+85 GLDMENLLVLKQD
-98 VALAIAD
+98 VALSIAD

-112 EVEEGKELG
+112 EVEDGKELG

-163 FEEIEKISGVDES
+163 SEEMEKISEIDG
-176 NTIIKVSFD
+176 NQTIVKVSFD
-185 LKIDHLVNSKL
+185 LKIDNLVNSKL
-196 IQIVSVEHAKQMIS
+196 VQIVSVEHAKQMIN
-210 KLLQLSGGGEQELI
+210 KLMQLSGE
-224 EEVQE
+224 
-229 EENKQELVEE
+229 VEE
-239 PPFQEK
+239 QDEPAEVVETEIVEEQVEK
-245 LTQEEKD
+245 EHLTQEEKD

-265 STVLSTLLNQPVSIS
+265 STVLSTLLNQPVTIS
-280 TPNVET
+280 TPNVES
-286 IDVRYYDGVPVPFV
+286 INVRHYDGVPVPFV

-311 SENVFVFTKDVA
+311 NENVFVFTKDVA

-336 IDSEQELTEMEL
+336 VDPEKELSELEL
-348 SGVKEIMNQMM
+348 SGIKEIMNQMM

-370 MEKMDI
+370 QEKMDM
-376 TPPTVKF
+376 TPPNVKF

-394 KEADSDE
+394 ESMKVDE

-406 FNLEIGDLVQSKM
+406 FNLEIGDLLQSKM
-419 YQILPLSEAKEMV
+419 YQILPISEAKEMV
-432 KRLLHVDVE
+432 RRLLYPMVE
-441 ESIELEEEASIK
+441 EEEIVTEEIEEEK
-453 EENVEEIPEPAVE
+453 VVE
-466 PIELLEIHTGEPE
+466 PVVQPIEFKEVKQMEPV
-479 YIDTS
+479 YMDTS
-484 ILQNVEMNVRFVFGS
+484 ILQNVEMNVKFIFGS
-499 TVRTIEDIL
+499 TVKTIQDIL
-508 SLHENDAVVLDEEVD
+508 SLQENEAVVLDEDID
-523 EPIRIYVNNVLVAYG
+523 EPIRIYVNDVLVAYG

>member
-1 MSEQHTKEDKATSVL
+1 MPEQHTKGDTSTIVL
-16 KKENQLLT
+16 EKENEHLT
-24 SQEYDIL
+24 PQECDIL

-54 SITTPHVEVVDLY
+54 SITAPRIELVDLY
-67 DTRDIEVP
+67 DSSDVEVP
-75 HVVLNIQFTK
+75 HVVLNIHFTK
-85 GLDMENLLVLQQD
+85 GLDMENLLVLKQD
-98 VALAIAD
+98 VALSIAD

-112 EVEEGKELG
+112 EVEDGKELG

-163 FEEIEKISGVDES
+163 SEEMEKISEIDG
-176 NTIIKVSFD
+176 NQTIVKVSFD
-185 LKIDHLVNSKL
+185 LKIDNLVNSKL
-196 IQIVSVEHAKQMIS
+196 VQIVSVEHAKQMIN
-210 KLLQLSGGGEQELI
+210 KLMQLSGG
-224 EEVQE
+224 
-229 EENKQELVEE
+229 VEE
-239 PPFQEK
+239 QDEPAEVVETEIVEEQVEK
-245 LTQEEKD
+245 EHLTQEEKD

-280 TPNVET
+280 TPNVEA
-286 IDVRYYDGVPVPFV
+286 INVRHYDGVPVPFV

-311 SENVFVFTKDVA
+311 NENVFVFTKDVA

-336 IDSEQELTEMEL
+336 VDPEKELSELEL
-348 SGVKEIMNQMM
+348 SGIKEIMNQMM

-370 MEKMDI
+370 QEKMDM
-376 TPPTVKF
+376 TPPNVKF

-394 KEADSDE
+394 ESMEVDE

-406 FNLEIGDLVQSKM
+406 FNLEIGDLLQSKM
-419 YQILPLSEAKEMV
+419 YQILPISEAKEMV
-432 KRLLHVDVE
+432 RRLLYPMVE
-441 ESIELEEEASIK
+441 EEEIVTEEIEEEK
-453 EENVEEIPEPAVE
+453 VVE
-466 PIELLEIHTGEPE
+466 PVVQPIEFKEVKQMEPV
-479 YIDTS
+479 YMDTS
-484 ILQNVEMNVRFVFGS
+484 ILQNVEMNVKFVFGS
-499 TVRTIEDIL
+499 TVKTIQDIL
-508 SLHENDAVVLDEEVD
+508 SLQENEAVVLDEDID
-523 EPIRIYVNNVLVAYG
+523 EPIRIYVNDVLVAYG

-543 DGFFGVKVTKS
+543 NGFFGVKVTKS

>member
-1 MSEQHTKEDKATSVL
+1 MPEQHTKGDTSTIVL
-16 KKENQLLT
+16 EKENEHLT
-24 SQEYDIL
+24 PQECDIL

-54 SITTPHVEVVDLY
+54 SITAPRIELVDLY
-67 DTRDIEVP
+67 DSSDVEVP
-75 HVVLNIQFTK
+75 HVVLNIHFTK
-85 GLDMENLLVLQQD
+85 GLDMENLLVLKQD
-98 VALAIAD
+98 VALSIAD

-112 EVEEGKELG
+112 EVEDGKELG

-163 FEEIEKISGVDES
+163 SEEMEKISEIDGNQTVV
-176 NTIIKVSFD
+176 KVSFD
-185 LKIDHLVNSKL
+185 LKIDNLVNSKL
-196 IQIVSVEHAKQMIS
+196 VQIVSVEHAKRMVN
-210 KLLQLSGGGEQELI
+210 KLMQLSGG
-224 EEVQE
+224 
-229 EENKQELVEE
+229 VEE
-239 PPFQEK
+239 KDEPAEVVETEIVEEQVEK
-245 LTQEEKD
+245 EHLTQEEKD

-265 STVLSTLLNQPVSIS
+265 STVLSTLLNQPVTIS
-280 TPNVET
+280 TPNVES
-286 IDVRYYDGVPVPFV
+286 INVRHYDGVPVPFV

-311 SENVFVFTKDVA
+311 NENVFVFTKDVA

-336 IDSEQELTEMEL
+336 VDPEKELSELEL
-348 SGVKEIMNQMM
+348 SGIKEIMNQMM

-370 MEKMDI
+370 QEKMDM
-376 TPPTVKF
+376 TPPNVKF

-394 KEADSDE
+394 ESMKVDE

-406 FNLEIGDLVQSKM
+406 FNLEIGDLLQSKM
-419 YQILPLSEAKEMV
+419 YQILPISEAKEMV
-432 KRLLHVDVE
+432 RRLLYPMM
-441 ESIELEEEASIK
+441 EEE
-453 EENVEEIPEPAVE
+453 EEIVTEEIEEEKIVE
-466 PIELLEIHTGEPE
+466 PVVQPIEFKEVKQMEPV
-479 YIDTS
+479 YMDTS
-484 ILQNVEMNVRFVFGS
+484 ILQNVEMNVKFVFGS
-499 TVRTIEDIL
+499 TVKTIQDIL
-508 SLHENDAVVLDEEVD
+508 SLQENEAVVLDEDID
-523 EPIRIYVNNVLVAYG
+523 EPIRIYVNDVLVAYG

>member
-1 MSEQHTKEDKATSVL
+1 MPEQHTKGDTSTIVL
-16 KKENQLLT
+16 EKENEHLT
-24 SQEYDIL
+24 PQECDIL

-54 SITTPHVEVVDLY
+54 SITAPRIELVDLY
-67 DTRDIEVP
+67 DSRDVEVP
-75 HVVLNIQFTK
+75 HVVLNIHFTK
-85 GLDMENLLVLQQD
+85 GLDMENLLVLKQD
-98 VALAIAD
+98 VALSIAD

-112 EVEEGKELG
+112 EVEDGKELG

-156 TIKVVKL
+156 TINVVKL
-163 FEEIEKISGVDES
+163 SEEMEKISEIDG
-176 NTIIKVSFD
+176 NHTIVKVSFD
-185 LKIDHLVNSKL
+185 LKIDNLVNSKL
-196 IQIVSVEHAKQMIS
+196 VQIVSVEHAKQMVN
-210 KLLQLSGGGEQELI
+210 KLMQLSGGVEEKDEPAEVVETEI
-224 EEVQE
+224 VEEV
-229 EENKQELVEE
+229 
-239 PPFQEK
+239 EK
-245 LTQEEKD
+245 EHLTQEEKD

-265 STVLSTLLNQPVSIS
+265 STVLSTLLNQPVTIS
-280 TPNVET
+280 TPNVEA
-286 IDVRYYDGVPVPFV
+286 INVRHYDGVPVPFV

-311 SENVFVFTKDVA
+311 NENVFVFTKDVA

-336 IDSEQELTEMEL
+336 VDPEKELTELEL
-348 SGVKEIMNQMM
+348 SGIKEIMNQMM

-370 MEKMDI
+370 QEKMDM
-376 TPPTVKF
+376 TPPNVKF

-394 KEADSDE
+394 ESMEVDE

-406 FNLEIGDLVQSKM
+406 FNLEIGDLLQSKM
-419 YQILPLSEAKEMV
+419 YQILPISEAKEMV
-432 KRLLHVDVE
+432 MRLLYPMVE
-441 ESIELEEEASIK
+441 EEEIATEEIEEEKI
-453 EENVEEIPEPAVE
+453 VE
-466 PIELLEIHTGEPE
+466 PVVQPIEFKEVKQMEPV
-479 YIDTS
+479 YMDTS
-484 ILQNVEMNVRFVFGS
+484 ILQNVEMNVKFVFGS
-499 TVRTIEDIL
+499 TVKTIQDIL
-508 SLHENDAVVLDEEVD
+508 SLQENEAVVLDEDID
-523 EPIRIYVNNVLVAYG
+523 EPIRIYVNDVLVAYG

>member
-1 MSEQHTKEDKATSVL
+1 MPEQHTKGDTSTSVL
-16 KKENQLLT
+16 EKENEHLT
-24 SQEYDIL
+24 PQECDIL

-54 SITTPHVEVVDLY
+54 SITAPRIELVDLY
-67 DTRDIEVP
+67 DSRDVEVP
-75 HVVLNIQFTK
+75 HVVLNIHFTK
-85 GLDMENLLVLQQD
+85 GLDMENLLVLKQD
-98 VALAIAD
+98 VALSIAD

-112 EVEEGKELG
+112 EVEDGKELG

-163 FEEIEKISGVDES
+163 SEEMEKISEIDG
-176 NTIIKVSFD
+176 NHTIVKVSFD
-185 LKIDHLVNSKL
+185 LKIDNLVNSKL
-196 IQIVSVEHAKQMIS
+196 VQIVSVDHAKQMVN
-210 KLLQLSGGGEQELI
+210 KLMQLSGE
-224 EEVQE
+224 
-229 EENKQELVEE
+229 VEE
-239 PPFQEK
+239 TVEPAEVVETEIVEEQVEK
-245 LTQEEKD
+245 EHLTQEEKD

-265 STVLSTLLNQPVSIS
+265 STVLSTLLNQPVTIS
-280 TPNVET
+280 TPNVEA
-286 IDVRYYDGVPVPFV
+286 INVRHYDGVPVPFV

-311 SENVFVFTKDVA
+311 NENVFVFTKDVA

-336 IDSEQELTEMEL
+336 VDPEKELTELEL
-348 SGVKEIMNQMM
+348 SGIKEIMNQMM

-370 MEKMDI
+370 QEKMDM
-376 TPPTVKF
+376 TPPNVKF

-394 KEADSDE
+394 ESMEVDE

-406 FNLEIGDLVQSKM
+406 FNLEIGDLLQSKM
-419 YQILPLSEAKEMV
+419 YQILPISEAKEMV
-432 KRLLHVDVE
+432 RRLLYPMVE
-441 ESIELEEEASIK
+441 EEEIATEEIEEEKI
-453 EENVEEIPEPAVE
+453 VE
-466 PIELLEIHTGEPE
+466 PVVQPIEFKEVKQMEPV
-479 YIDTS
+479 YMDTS
-484 ILQNVEMNVRFVFGS
+484 ILQNVEMNVKFVFGS
-499 TVRTIEDIL
+499 TVKTIQDIL
-508 SLHENDAVVLDEEVD
+508 SLQENEAVVLDEDID
-523 EPIRIYVNNVLVAYG
+523 EPIRIYVNDVLVAYG

>member
-1 MSEQHTKEDKATSVL
+1 MPEQHTKGDTSTIVL
-16 KKENQLLT
+16 EKENEHLT
-24 SQEYDIL
+24 PQECDIL

-54 SITTPHVEVVDLY
+54 SITAPRVELVDLY
-67 DTRDIEVP
+67 DSNDVEVP
-75 HVVLNIQFTK
+75 HVVLNIHFTK
-85 GLDMENLLVLQQD
+85 GLDMENLLVLKKD
-98 VALAIAD
+98 VALSIAD

-112 EVEEGKELG
+112 EVEDGKELG

-163 FEEIEKISGVDES
+163 SEEMEKISEIDG
-176 NTIIKVSFD
+176 NHTIVKVSFD
-185 LKIDHLVNSKL
+185 LKIDNLVNSKL
-196 IQIVSVEHAKQMIS
+196 VQIVSVEHAKQMVN
-210 KLLQLSGGGEQELI
+210 KLMQLSGG
-224 EEVQE
+224 
-229 EENKQELVEE
+229 VEE
-239 PPFQEK
+239 KDEPAEVVETEIVEEQVEK
-245 LTQEEKD
+245 EYLTQEEKD

-265 STVLSTLLNQPVSIS
+265 STVLSTLLNQPVTIS
-280 TPNVET
+280 TPNVEA
-286 IDVRYYDGVPVPFV
+286 INVRHYDGVPVPFV

-311 SENVFVFTKDVA
+311 NENVFVFTKDVA

-336 IDSEQELTEMEL
+336 VDSEKELTELEL
-348 SGVKEIMNQMM
+348 SGIKEIMNQMM

-370 MEKMDI
+370 QEKMDM
-376 TPPTVKF
+376 TPPNVKF

-394 KEADSDE
+394 ESMEVDE

-406 FNLEIGDLVQSKM
+406 FNLEIGDLLQSKM
-419 YQILPLSEAKEMV
+419 YQILPIAEAKEMV
-432 KRLLHVDVE
+432 RRLLYPMVE
-441 ESIELEEEASIK
+441 EEEIATEEIEEEKI
-453 EENVEEIPEPAVE
+453 VE
-466 PIELLEIHTGEPE
+466 PVVQPIEFKEVKQMEPV
-479 YIDTS
+479 YMDTS
-484 ILQNVEMNVRFVFGS
+484 ILQNVEMNVKFVFGS
-499 TVRTIEDIL
+499 TVKTIQDIL
-508 SLHENDAVVLDEEVD
+508 SLQENEAVVLDEDID
-523 EPIRIYVNNVLVAYG
+523 EPIRIYVNDVLVAYG

>member
-1 MSEQHTKEDKATSVL
+1 MPEQHTKGDTSTIVL
-16 KKENQLLT
+16 EKENEHLT
-24 SQEYDIL
+24 PQECDIL

-54 SITTPHVEVVDLY
+54 SITAPRIELVDLY
-67 DTRDIEVP
+67 DSSDVEVP
-75 HVVLNIQFTK
+75 HVVLNIHFTK
-85 GLDMENLLVLQQD
+85 GLDMENLLVLKQD
-98 VALAIAD
+98 VALSIAD

-112 EVEEGKELG
+112 EVEDGKELG

-163 FEEIEKISGVDES
+163 SEEMEKISEIDG
-176 NTIIKVSFD
+176 NQTIVKVSFD
-185 LKIDHLVNSKL
+185 LKIDNLVNSKL
-196 IQIVSVEHAKQMIS
+196 VQIVSVEHAKQMIN
-210 KLLQLSGGGEQELI
+210 KLMQLSGE
-224 EEVQE
+224 
-229 EENKQELVEE
+229 VEE
-239 PPFQEK
+239 QDEPAEVVETEIVEEQVEK
-245 LTQEEKD
+245 EHLTQEEKD

-280 TPNVET
+280 TPNVEA
-286 IDVRYYDGVPVPFV
+286 INVRHYDGVPVPFV

-311 SENVFVFTKDVA
+311 NENVFVFTKDVA

-336 IDSEQELTEMEL
+336 VDPEKELSELEL
-348 SGVKEIMNQMM
+348 SGIKEIMNQMM

-370 MEKMDI
+370 QEKMDM
-376 TPPTVKF
+376 TPPNVKF

-394 KEADSDE
+394 ESMEVDE

-406 FNLEIGDLVQSKM
+406 FNLEIGDLLQSKM
-419 YQILPLSEAKEMV
+419 YQILPISEAKEMV
-432 KRLLHVDVE
+432 RRLLYPMVE
-441 ESIELEEEASIK
+441 EEEIVTEEIEEEK
-453 EENVEEIPEPAVE
+453 VVE
-466 PIELLEIHTGEPE
+466 PVVQPIEFKEVKQMEPV
-479 YIDTS
+479 YMDTS
-484 ILQNVEMNVRFVFGS
+484 ILKNVEMNVKFVFGS
-499 TVRTIEDIL
+499 TVKTIQDIL
-508 SLHENDAVVLDEEVD
+508 SLQENEAVVLDEDID
-523 EPIRIYVNNVLVAYG
+523 EPIRIYVNDVLVAYG

>member
-1 MSEQHTKEDKATSVL
+1 MPEQHTNGETSTIVL
-16 KKENQLLT
+16 EKENEHLT
-24 SQEYDIL
+24 PQECDIL

-54 SITTPHVEVVDLY
+54 NITAPRVELVDLY
-67 DTRDIEVP
+67 DTSDVEVP
-75 HVVLNIQFTK
+75 HVVLNIHFTK
-85 GLDMENLLVLQQD
+85 GLAMENLLVLKQD
-98 VALAIAD
+98 VALSIAD

-163 FEEIEKISGVDES
+163 SEEMEKISEITGN
-176 NTIIKVSFD
+176 NTIVKVSFD
-185 LKIDHLVNSKL
+185 LKIDNLVNSKL
-196 IQIVSVEHAKQMIS
+196 VQIVSVEHAKRMIN
-210 KLLQLSGGGEQELI
+210 KLLQLSGEV
-224 EEVQE
+224 EERDE
-229 EENKQELVEE
+229 PAELVETE
-239 PPFQEK
+239 IVEEHVEK
-245 LTQEEKD
+245 EHLTQEEKD

-265 STVLSTLLNQPVSIS
+265 STVLSTLLNQPVTIS
-280 TPNVET
+280 TPNVEA
-286 IDVRYYDGVPVPFV
+286 INVRHYDGVPVPFV

-311 SENVFVFTKDVA
+311 NENVFVFTKDVA

-336 IDSEQELTEMEL
+336 VDPEKELSELEL
-348 SGVKEIMNQMM
+348 SGIKEIMNQMM
-359 GHAATAMSEMF
+359 GNAATAMSEMF
-370 MEKMDI
+370 QEKMDM
-376 TPPTVKF
+376 TPPNVKF

-394 KEADSDE
+394 ESMEVDE

-406 FNLEIGDLVQSKM
+406 FNLEIGDLLQSKM
-419 YQILPLSEAKEMV
+419 YQILPISEAKEMV
-432 KRLLHVDVE
+432 RRLLYPMVE
-441 ESIELEEEASIK
+441 EQEGIVPEEIEEE
-453 EENVEEIPEPAVE
+453 EIAAPVVQ
-466 PIELLEIHTGEPE
+466 PIEFKEVKQIEPV
-479 YIDTS
+479 YMDTS
-484 ILQNVEMNVRFVFGS
+484 ILQNVEMNVKFVFGS
-499 TVRTIEDIL
+499 TVKTIQDIL
-508 SLHENDAVVLDEEVD
+508 SLQENEAVVLDEDID
-523 EPIRIYVNNVLVAYG
+523 EPIRIYVNDVLVAYG